1 MGEEAYQQERIK
13 QKKQKNKE
21 TVKKESCEAEFVLS
35 LAHFSLFLLIPI
47 MSFDPNANLFLI
59 LMIFFWSR
67 SPLITYIHI
76 HFLHSLWLTKATNLT
91 QSCSKRS
98 KNDSKAHQINKKN
111 INMYQSGSLHH
122 SLAPSPYIYS

>member
-1 MGEEAYQQERIK
+1 LIWFHLGCHLGLHLGLNLGFRLEGFIWGKEAYQQERIK

-59 LMIFFWSR
+59 LMIFF
-67 SPLITYIHI
+67 
-76 HFLHSLWLTKATNLT
+76 
-91 QSCSKRS
+91 
-98 KNDSKAHQINKKN
+98 
-111 INMYQSGSLHH
+111 
-122 SLAPSPYIYS
+122 